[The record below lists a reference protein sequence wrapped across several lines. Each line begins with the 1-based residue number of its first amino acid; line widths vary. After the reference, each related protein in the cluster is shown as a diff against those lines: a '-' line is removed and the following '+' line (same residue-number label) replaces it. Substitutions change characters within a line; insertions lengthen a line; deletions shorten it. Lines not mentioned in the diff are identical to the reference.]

1 MEFENST
8 TSGRSKRRPF
18 SATIHLKANRKARSC
33 SVQYTSYSDLKR
45 VVARNELETQ
55 KVSRSL
61 SDTRINKWENSSSF
75 RRHSIFPDIK
85 YHIDTQPRR
94 RSFCPASVESTH
106 KMALLPRRA
115 RTARSRVY
123 NPPDGLS
130 FNPQSAR
137 LAYCRVEQ
145 RNDEV
150 MKYGARIKDTFSLS
164 EYSSQQTYLGTFS
177 EPTDIGEEL
186 VEHGL
191 RPLTREIS
199 TEDKFIENDKKR
211 DNNSNSTDTEFYDFQ
226 GFRLKS
232 AKPDVWSD
240 IKKKMER
247 EKSHEREE
255 SEDEIE
261 DLVGV

>member
-1 MEFENST
+1 MEFENLT

-18 SATIHLKANRKARSC
+18 STMVNLKVNRKTRSFN
-33 SVQYTSYSDLKR
+33 VQYTSYSDLKR
-45 VVARNELETQ
+45 VVGRNELETQ

-61 SDTRINKWENSSSF
+61 SDTRIKKWKTSAPF
-75 RRHSIFPDIK
+75 KRHSVFPDIK
-85 YHIDTQPRR
+85 YNIDTKHLLRNTR
-94 RSFCPASVESTH
+94 PASVESTH
-106 KMALLPRRA
+106 KMALFPRRA
-115 RTARSRVY
+115 RTTKGRIY

-137 LAYCRVEQ
+137 LAYCRLEQ

-150 MKYGARIKDTFSLS
+150 MKYGARIKDTFSQS
-164 EYSSQQTYLGTFS
+164 EYSSRETHLGTFA
-177 EPTDIGEEL
+177 EPADIDEEL

-191 RPLTREIS
+191 RPLTREINGA
-199 TEDKFIENDKKR
+199 DKFIENKSER
-211 DNNSNSTDTEFYDFQ
+211 DSNSSTNTEFYDFQ
-226 GFRLKS
+226 GFRLKN

-247 EKSHEREE
+247 EKSQGKEE
-255 SEDEIE
+255 SEDENE